1 MGEREG
7 SYRRRLVGQRRD
19 KRTVIKHTDEE
30 WARVAA
36 MAAVQGISVARLYE
50 RALWAGDAVAAAKMA
65 QVYSELVMTQRLLI
79 GVATNVNQM
88 AAVANSTGELPAAAQ
103 LEAALTL
110 AQRQVDRIV
119 EVLQTLPGGDV
130 FRSVKRDR

>member
-1 MGEREG
+1 MGERGG
-7 SYRRRLVGQRRD
+7 SYRRRMVGQRRD
-19 KRTVIKHTDEE
+19 KRTVIKHTAEE

-36 MAAVQGISVARLYE
+36 MAEVQGVSVARLYE
-50 RALWAGDAVAAAKMA
+50 RALWAGDAVAAGKMS
-65 QVYSELVMTQRLLI
+65 QIYSELVMAQRLLI

-103 LEAALTL
+103 LEGALAL
-110 AQRQVDRIV
+110 AQRQVDRIA
-119 EVLQTLPGGDV
+119 ELLEQLPGGEL